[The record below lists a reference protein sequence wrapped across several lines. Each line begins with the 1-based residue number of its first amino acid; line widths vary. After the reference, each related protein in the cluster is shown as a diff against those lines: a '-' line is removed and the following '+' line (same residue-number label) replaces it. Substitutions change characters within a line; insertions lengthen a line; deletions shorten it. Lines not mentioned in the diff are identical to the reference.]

1 MIYWGPNYGTWKL
14 IFEPT
19 YFGGKYF
26 SKKKSISWEIS
37 FIKYAIIEED
47 DNLNWG
53 CIFVDTLSFSYL
65 CLASVKC
72 THLIPGQGKGK
83 NEKGDHRLLRV
94 RRSRGGAGVVLRFS
108 SCSNFQAGC
117 SAFNYRRY
125 FYPLSCNCHR
135 ALLSRHY
142 CHALCFSFT
151 MSANVIVVVVRI
163 ERKSLV
169 NLLDAVFE
177 S

>member
-1 MIYWGPNYGTWKL
+1 MNQRILTENN
-14 IFEPT
+14 
-19 YFGGKYF
+19 
-26 SKKKSISWEIS
+26 SQKKSQFHGKLASLS
-37 FIKYAIIEED
+37 MQLLKED

-53 CIFVDTLSFSYL
+53 CILVDTLIFSYL

-72 THLIPGQGKGK
+72 THLIPRQGKGK

-94 RRSRGGAGVVLRFS
+94 VRSRGGAGVLRFS

-142 CHALCFSFT
+142 CHALCFSFY
-151 MSANVIVVVVRI
+151 NVGQRDSCRRQN
-163 ERKSLV
+163 RKEI
-169 NLLDAVFE
+169 AR
-177 S
+177 

>member
-1 MIYWGPNYGTWKL
+1 MQLLK
-14 IFEPT
+14 
-19 YFGGKYF
+19 
-26 SKKKSISWEIS
+26 
-37 FIKYAIIEED
+37 ED

-53 CIFVDTLSFSYL
+53 CILVDTLIFSYL

-72 THLIPGQGKGK
+72 THLIPRQGKGK
-83 NEKGDHRLLRV
+83 NEKGDHRLLRVV

-151 MSANVIVVVVRI
+151 MSANVIVVVVII